1 MRVLLVSLAVLAT
14 SVSAAPKVIAVNV
27 GGVVHPVTV
36 EIIGHAI
43 DQAERENAA
52 AVLLRL
58 NTPGG
63 LLDATREITSRIVA
77 SRVPVIAYVTPSG
90 GRAASARFFLLQ
102 TAECGPLAPS
112 THHGGPAPGRAG
124 PPKEPAVR

>member
-27 GGVVHPVTV
+27 GGVVHPITV

-77 SRVPVIAYVTPSG
+77 SRVPVIAYVAPSG
-90 GRAASARFFLLQ
+90 GAASSAAFLLSDS
-102 TAECGPLAPS
+102 AGLCASCPGPS
-112 THHGGPAPGRAG
+112 SRGAG
-124 PPKEPAVR
+124 TRCRGARREPARA

>member
-27 GGVVHPVTV
+27 GGVVHPITV

-43 DQAERENAA
+43 DQASRENAA
-52 AVLLRL
+52 AGLLRL

-63 LLDATREITSRIVA
+63 LLDATREITSKIVA

-90 GRAASARFFLLQ
+90 RRAAAAGIFV
-102 TAECGPLAPS
+102 
-112 THHGGPAPGRAG
+112 PAPGGPRPGAAG
-124 PPKEPAVR
+124 APTWCGDPRRNG